1 MTLEQLEARK
11 KELEATLQQLVN
23 NYNLCQG
30 HIAEIVFQIAELNK
44 SDKPLDETAVEVIE

>member
-1 MTLEQLEARK
+1 MTIEQLELRK

-30 HIAEIVFQIAELNK
+30 HIAEIVFQIEELLKLN
-44 SDKPLDETAVEVIE
+44 KPLDESAEVVIE

>member
-1 MTLEQLEARK
+1 MTVEQLELRK

-30 HIAEIVFQIAELNK
+30 HIAEIVFQIEELIK
-44 SDKPLDETAVEVIE
+44 SSKPVDEPGFVVIE